1 MEADQVALNDGSG
14 RAGARLARRV
24 DEDAV
29 VPPFTST
36 SASAPA
42 PPMVLL
48 SPVTSISVPDD
59 SSWAESAPTPHQ
71 SPAIVLPFDST
82 WIALPGKHSHE
93 NPPNASPRTVDPPEP
108 PARSSARPTA
118 ALGRGASVTPGVFA
132 GVPVSVV
139 PSMLTGVVMGGSAV
153 RSEMVCC
160 GHPPEMANL
169 IVALAPA

>member
-1 MEADQVALNDGSG
+1 MTVPVGPVLDSLDGST
-14 RAGARLARRV
+14 RMPF
-24 DEDAV
+24 
-29 VPPFTST
+29 PPFTST
-36 SASAPA
+36 LASAPA

-59 SSWAESAPTPHQ
+59 SSWAESAPTPNQ

-82 WIALPGKHSHE
+82 WIALPGEHCT
-93 NPPNASPRTVDPPEP
+93 RTHRTRVPG
-108 PARSSARPTA
+108 RRSARTTCEVERQA
-118 ALGRGASVTPGVFA
+118 DGCAWERRQRHPGVFA

-153 RSEMVCC
+153 RSEMVC